1 MATSEKIKELDSSS
15 FDSEVLEASTP
26 VLVDFWAPWCGP
38 CKMLAPILDEL
49 AGELDGKIK
58 ICKVDVEENTD
69 LAAKY
74 GVNRLP
80 TMLVYKDGAV
90 ADQIIGMTS
99 KAELSDRLAKLA

>member
-1 MATSEKIKELDSSS
+1 MATSEKVKELDSGS

>member
-1 MATSEKIKELDSSS
+1 MATSEKIKELSSS
-15 FDSEVLEASTP
+15 DFDSEVLEASTP

-49 AGELDGKIK
+49 AEELDGKVK

-90 ADQIIGMTS
+90 VDQVIGMTS
-99 KAELSDRLAKLA
+99 KAELSARLEKLA